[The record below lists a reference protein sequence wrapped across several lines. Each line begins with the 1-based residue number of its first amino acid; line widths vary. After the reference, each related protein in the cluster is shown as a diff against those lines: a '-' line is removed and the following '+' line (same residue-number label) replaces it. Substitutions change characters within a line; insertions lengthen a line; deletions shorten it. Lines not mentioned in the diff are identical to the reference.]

1 MLSLT
6 NSYKLL
12 VKKES
17 RSLNATSITINLRE
31 KWSAIQ
37 TEAEDLVTQYKNYVK
52 DDNNSPLKKDLDAVE
67 KLAQEVRDTVA
78 KLKDAE
84 EKQAAENNF
93 LALEKAILLSSEI
106 TGTTD
111 ANEEK
116 VTGFREKIID

>member
-12 VKKES
+12 VKKEF

-116 VTGFREKIID
+116 VTGFREKIVA